1 MKIINLQMNKKSPN
15 FGSHTT
21 VLKSQS
27 INNTNEH
34 YKIHIHIKPN
44 IQGETLTVEIYT
56 ITTTTTVN
64 CIAIY

>member
-1 MKIINLQMNKKSPN
+1 MKIINLLINKKSPN
-15 FGSHTT
+15 FGGHTT

-44 IQGETLTVEIYT
+44 NQGD
-56 ITTTTTVN
+56 VN
-64 CIAIY
+64 GWNLHNHDNNDS